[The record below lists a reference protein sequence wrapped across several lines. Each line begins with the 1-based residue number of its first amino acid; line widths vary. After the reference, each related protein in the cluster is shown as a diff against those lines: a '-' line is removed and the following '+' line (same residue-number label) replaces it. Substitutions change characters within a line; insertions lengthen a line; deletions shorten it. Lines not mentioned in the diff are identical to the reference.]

1 MAGAAAG
8 AMAACAAWI
17 SLTQRLRSSTLRG
30 GRGEGGGGRVRLW
43 DKRGIRLWFADLRAT
58 RSSVRS
64 GHTSENDT

>member
-17 SLTQRLRSSTLRG
+17 SFTQRLRSSTLRG
-30 GRGEGGGGRVRLW
+30 GGGGGGVVRLW
-43 DKRGIRLWFADLRAT
+43 DMKGIQLWFADLRAT